1 MELSSYARCFPELG
15 MDDCN
20 NFNHLMQNDDY
31 HHTYAATNTHSQHLS
46 SFSSEIIQTGIPAAN
61 RHPRGVNMGGSA
73 QPAGSHQFEW
83 VLKPKDEEIVYNDEL
98 MLSFP
103 SSFNWKSGGTSS
115 SISNKRKQYLFPSA
129 PLTAKDHILAE
140 RKRRENISQ
149 RLIALS
155 AIIPGLK
162 KMDKASV
169 LESATKYV
177 KQLEERIRSLEEEVK
192 KKKSLESVVLVRKS
206 QISGSEEGS
215 CCDDDQNCLELSAG
229 TTDHQGLPEIEI
241 RKSDKIILI
250 KIFCEK
256 YKNFL
261 PKLLAEVEKLHLTV
275 LNSIALPFGSYAM
288 DITISAQMDAEFCL
302 SRKDLIRNLH
312 STFNG
317 FI

>member
-1 MELSSYARCFPELG
+1 M
-15 MDDCN
+15 
-20 NFNHLMQNDDY
+20 
-31 HHTYAATNTHSQHLS
+31 
-46 SFSSEIIQTGIPAAN
+46 
-61 RHPRGVNMGGSA
+61 
-73 QPAGSHQFEW
+73 
-83 VLKPKDEEIVYNDEL
+83 
-98 MLSFP
+98 
-103 SSFNWKSGGTSS
+103 
-115 SISNKRKQYLFPSA
+115 
-129 PLTAKDHILAE
+129 
-140 RKRRENISQ
+140 
-149 RLIALS
+149 
-155 AIIPGLK
+155 

-215 CCDDDQNCLELSAG
+215 CCDDDPNSLELSAG
-229 TTDHQGLPEIEI
+229 ATDHQGLPEIEI

-288 DITISAQMDAEFCL
+288 DITISAQVFTNL
-302 SRKDLIRNLH
+302 SLYFDN
-312 STFNG
+312 
-317 FI
+317 